1 MYFLFI
7 SYSYSTTKFSNYDE
21 EEVRREENT
30 VGPMAKKEE
39 EVEVGSSLTMER
51 VAVAKQY
58 IESHYK
64 A

>member
-1 MYFLFI
+1 M
-7 SYSYSTTKFSNYDE
+7 
-21 EEVRREENT
+21 RREENT

-39 EVEVGSSLTMER
+39 VEVEVGSSLTMER